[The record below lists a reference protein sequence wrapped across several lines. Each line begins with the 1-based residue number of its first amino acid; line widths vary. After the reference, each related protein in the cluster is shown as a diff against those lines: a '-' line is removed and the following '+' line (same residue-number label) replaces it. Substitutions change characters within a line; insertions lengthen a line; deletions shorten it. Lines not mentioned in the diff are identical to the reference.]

1 MVVGLAGPRLPSH
14 PKDKPS
20 FCEFSVTLEQDSQS
34 SLFLFV
40 PESSPLSQL
49 YLDFL
54 LSLHPGE
61 TLS

>member
-1 MVVGLAGPRLPSH
+1 MAVGRAGGSCPHIQRTGPVSA
-14 PKDKPS
+14 
-20 FCEFSVTLEQDSQS
+20 EFSVTLEQDRQS

-40 PESSPLSQL
+40 PESSPLSRF

-54 LSLHPGE
+54 LSLNPGE